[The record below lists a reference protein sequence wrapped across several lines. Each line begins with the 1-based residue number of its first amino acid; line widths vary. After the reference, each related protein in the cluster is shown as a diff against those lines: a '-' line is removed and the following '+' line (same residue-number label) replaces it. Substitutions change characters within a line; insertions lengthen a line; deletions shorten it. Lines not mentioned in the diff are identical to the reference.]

1 MKLLITCGVA
11 AVALAAASSALAE
24 TGNGSVTVVR
34 PLTVTKND
42 DLLFGTVV
50 RPTSGSGSVGVSVAG
65 ASLNSGGVTN
75 INSGGAQAPA
85 RFTIDGEGGQAIS
98 VSVDPTFTLSGS
110 AGNLTVTTTND
121 FDSLPLSGSLGGS
134 GSKTVKVGGSA
145 PITSATGTGSYTGT
159 FNVTASYN

>member
-11 AVALAAASSALAE
+11 AVALAAASSAFAE
-24 TGNGSVTVVR
+24 TGNGSVTVIR

-42 DLLFGTVV
+42 DLAFGTVV
-50 RPTSGSGSVGVSVAG
+50 RPTSGSGSVGVSTAGVA
-65 ASLNSGGVTN
+65 SYSGGVANVT
-75 INSGGAQAPA
+75 SGGGQAPA

-98 VSVDPTFTLSGS
+98 VSVDPTFTISGS

-134 GSKTVKVGGSA
+134 GSKTVKVGGSV
-145 PITSATGTGSYTGT
+145 PITSTTGTGAYTGA